1 MFDTADLSYILP
13 THRIT
18 VYLMG
23 VYTAY
28 ILKTTS
34 KVATFSKA
42 QIAILWFLALVIGF
56 SAMIGPFHMAVKAY
70 TYSTLD
76 GALYCALS
84 PIFWGIGV
92 GWTIYTSNRGYGGEA
107 FRIKTN
113 KHELFSLIIFIQVGS
128 AISCLGKD
136 SKCLQ
141 KFPMQFTWCSFLCFS
156 ITSVLHDIL
165 TNINQECW

>member
-28 ILKTTS
+28 VLKTTPKSTQFS
-34 KVATFSKA
+34 KV
-42 QIAILWFLALVIGF
+42 QIALYWVLALFIGF
-56 SAMIGPFHMAVKAY
+56 SAMMGPFHMAVIDYVYNKM
-70 TYSTLD
+70 D

-92 GWTIYTSNRGYGGEA
+92 GWTIYAANRGCGG
-107 FRIKTN
+107 K
-113 KHELFSLIIFIQVGS
+113 
-128 AISCLGKD
+128 
-136 SKCLQ
+136 
-141 KFPMQFTWCSFLCFS
+141 
-156 ITSVLHDIL
+156 
-165 TNINQECW
+165 

>member
-28 ILKTTS
+28 ILKTTPRTS
-34 KVATFSKA
+34 IPFSKI
-42 QIAILWFLALVIGF
+42 QIAIFWILALIIGF
-56 SAMIGPFHMAVKAY
+56 SAMIGPFHMAVLSY
-70 TYSTLD
+70 VYDRLD

-92 GWTIYTSNRGYGGEA
+92 GWTIYTSNRGCGGIC
-107 FRIKTN
+107 IKTI
-113 KHELFSLIIFIQVGS
+113 SL
-128 AISCLGKD
+128 
-136 SKCLQ
+136 
-141 KFPMQFTWCSFLCFS
+141 
-156 ITSVLHDIL
+156 
-165 TNINQECW
+165 NI